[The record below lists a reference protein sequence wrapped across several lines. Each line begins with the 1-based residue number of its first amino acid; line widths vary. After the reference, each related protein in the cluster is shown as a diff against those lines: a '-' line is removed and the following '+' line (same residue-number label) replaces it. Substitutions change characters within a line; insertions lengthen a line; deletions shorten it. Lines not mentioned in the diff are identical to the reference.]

1 MSVLTSAHLAQKML
15 KNRKVIRRVTMR
27 ITKIAINNFR
37 LLNNSVMDFDRDLC
51 LLLGRNNT
59 GKTSFM
65 VLIEKFLKSG
75 DFNFNDFS
83 INLRNK
89 LFAFNET
96 TDVNEFAIQLIMT
109 IDYDEN
115 DNLCHLSEFI
125 LDLDP
130 KCKTVNL
137 LFECSI
143 KKDKLLD
150 GIKNRGTMP
159 IDKFVTNHIKDYLQ
173 KKVYTF
179 SSMDDLK
186 TENRYKLIE
195 KEFKVVEKL
204 IDFEII
210 HAKRSV
216 SSSEEKSGTKVLSKL
231 TTDYYNHANINAPDK
246 FESINALIAKMDEDL
261 GNSYEKFFN
270 NFLAN
275 AKEFLSMGNLKVV
288 SNLKAK
294 EIVNDSSEVV
304 YGDLTQRLPEH
315 LNGLGHMNILFL
327 LLSIEIKKESFK
339 ANNKDIKLLLIE
351 EPEAHT
357 HPQIQYIFAQKIEEI
372 LKEVPGMQ
380 TIISTHSPHIVSNHP
395 FENIRYMSLK
405 KGEDGEN
412 VEIKNF
418 YNELSKKYVGEE
430 KEFSFLTQYLSVQSS
445 ELFFA
450 DKAIFIEVI
459 SEGILMDYFS
469 NQYDIKRKLEES
481 KKEEEDPE
489 YKSNYIPLSAQNIT
503 VIQAGANAKAFRHF
517 IEFLQ
522 IPTLIITDIDTVYQK
537 VGEKKTTYPACSVSD
552 PECCNTSNATIKYY
566 YGAPEFIYGCS
577 THIIWLENIKKHSQ
591 KCISDFV
598 NVSYQCEEDGYYPRS
613 FEDAFINVNLATLK
627 KHQRQLLGLKNKDE
641 IDTNDNIYD
650 LTQKIIDKKSDFAS
664 SLLYVAYTDKSVEW
678 TTPKYIWEG
687 LEWLQTQ

>member
-1 MSVLTSAHLAQKML
+1 
-15 KNRKVIRRVTMR
+15 
-27 ITKIAINNFR
+27 
-37 LLNNSVMDFDRDLC
+37 MDFDRDIC

-65 VLIEKFLKSG
+65 VLIEKFLKNG
-75 DFNFNDFS
+75 DFDFNDFS
-83 INLRNK
+83 INLRSK
-89 LFAFNET
+89 LFAFDEK
-96 TDVNEFAIQLIMT
+96 TDVNELAIQLIMT
-109 IDYDEN
+109 LEYDDS

-130 KCKTVNL
+130 ECKTVNL

-143 KKDKLLD
+143 KKDKLLER
-150 GIKNRGTMP
+150 IKNIGTVP
-159 IDKFVTNHIKDYLQ
+159 EAKFVTNHIKDYLQ

-179 SSMDDLK
+179 SSTDDLK

-195 KEFKVVEKL
+195 KEFKDIEKL

-231 TTDYYNHANINAPDK
+231 TTDYYNQSTINAQDK
-246 FESINALIAKMDEDL
+246 FEEINALISKMDEDL
-261 GNSYEKFFN
+261 GKSYEKFFN

-275 AKEFLSMGNLKVV
+275 AKDFLSMSNLKVV

-357 HPQIQYIFAQKIEEI
+357 HPQIQYIFAQKIESI
-372 LKEVPGMQ
+372 LKEIPNMQ

-405 KGEDGEN
+405 KSEVGDN
-412 VEIKNF
+412 IEIKNF
-418 YNELSKKYVGEE
+418 YSELSQKYVGEE

-450 DKAIFIEVI
+450 DKAIFIEGI
-459 SEGILMDYFS
+459 SEGILIDYFT
-469 NQYDIKRKLEES
+469 NQYDTKMKMEEA
-481 KKEEEDPE
+481 KKKDADAE

-503 VIQAGANAKAFRHF
+503 VIQVGANAKAFRHF
-517 IEFLQ
+517 IEFLH
-522 IPTLIITDIDTVYQK
+522 IPTLIITDIDTVHRK
-537 VGEKKTTYPACSVSD
+537 IGTKKTTYPACQVLD
-552 PECCNTSNATIKYY
+552 AECCNTSNATIKYY
-566 YGAPEFIYGCS
+566 YAAPEFTYGCS
-577 THIIWLENIKKHSQ
+577 AHAIWLENIKKHSQ
-591 KCISDFV
+591 KCISEFIK
-598 NVSYQCEEDGYYPRS
+598 VSYQSEENGYYPRS
-613 FEDAFINVNLATLK
+613 FEDAFINVNLAALK
-627 KHQRQLLGLKNKDE
+627 KYQDQLLGLKNNDE
-641 IDTNDNIYD
+641 IDVNNNIYD

-664 SLLYVAYTDKSVEW
+664 SLLYIAYTDKNVEW
-678 TTPKYIWEG
+678 TTPKYIQEG
-687 LEWLQTQ
+687 LEWLQTR

>member
-1 MSVLTSAHLAQKML
+1 M
-15 KNRKVIRRVTMR
+15 MR
-27 ITKIAINNFR
+27 ITKIGVRNFR
-37 LLNNSVMDFDRDLC
+37 ILKNSVMDLDRDLC

-59 GKTSFM
+59 GKTSFV
-65 VLIEKFLKSG
+65 VLIEKFLKGG
-75 DFNFNDFS
+75 DFSFNDFS
-83 INLRNK
+83 INLRSK
-89 LFAFNET
+89 LFAFNEK
-96 TDVNEFAIQLIMT
+96 TDVNELAIQLIMT
-109 IDYDEN
+109 LEYDEK

-130 KCKTVNL
+130 ECKTVNL

-150 GIKNRGTMP
+150 GIKNRGAMF

-186 TENRYKLIE
+186 TENRYRLIE
-195 KEFKVVEKL
+195 KEFKDIEKL

-231 TTDYYNHANINAPDK
+231 TTAYYNHANINAPDK

-327 LLSIEIKKESFK
+327 LLSIEIKKEAFK

-357 HPQIQYIFAQKIEEI
+357 HPQLQCIFAQKIEDI
-372 LKEVPGMQ
+372 LREVPNMQ

-395 FENIRYMSLK
+395 FENIRYMSLQ
-405 KGEDGEN
+405 KGGDGDN
-412 VEIKNF
+412 IEIKNF
-418 YNELSKKYVGEE
+418 YNELSKKYGSEK
-430 KEFSFLTQYLSVQSS
+430 KEFLFLKQYLSIQSS

-450 DKAIFIEVI
+450 DKAIFIEGV
-459 SEGILMDYFS
+459 SEGILIDYFI
-469 NQYDIKRKLEES
+469 NQYDTKRMLEEE
-481 KKEEEDPE
+481 KKEAEDPE
-489 YKSNYIPLSAQNIT
+489 YKSDYIPLSAQNVT

-517 IEFLQ
+517 IEFLH
-522 IPTLIITDIDTVYQK
+522 IPTLIITDIDTVSRD
-537 VGEKKTTYPACSVSD
+537 VGDKQITYPACSVSD
-552 PECCNTSNATIKYY
+552 TDCCNTSNATIKYY
-566 YGAPEFIYGCS
+566 YTAPEFVYDS
-577 THIIWLENIKKHSQ
+577 FEHITWFSKLKNHSQ
-591 KCISDFV
+591 KCVSDFV
-598 NVSYQCEEDGYYPRS
+598 NVSYQCEENGYYPRS
-613 FEDAFINVNLATLK
+613 FEDAFISMNLATLK
-627 KHQRQLLGLKNKDE
+627 EQRDKLLGLKNKDE
-641 IDTNDNIYD
+641 IDANDDIYN
-650 LTQKIIDKKSDFAS
+650 LTQEIIDKKSDFAS
-664 SLLYVAYTDKSVEW
+664 SLLYIAYTDKNIEW
-678 TTPKYIWEG
+678 TTPKYIEEG
-687 LEWLQTQ
+687 LEWLQKQQ

>member
-1 MSVLTSAHLAQKML
+1 
-15 KNRKVIRRVTMR
+15 MR
-27 ITKIAINNFR
+27 ITKIQAKNFR
-37 LLNNSVMDFDRDLC
+37 ILQNSIMDFDRDLC

-65 VLIEKFLKSG
+65 VLIEKFLKNG

-83 INLRNK
+83 INLRSK
-89 LFAFNET
+89 LFAFDEK
-96 TDVNEFAIQLIMT
+96 TDVNELSIQLIMT
-109 IDYDEN
+109 LEYDEK

-130 KCKTVNL
+130 ECKTVNL

-143 KKDKLLD
+143 KKEKMLER
-150 GIKNRGTMP
+150 IKNSGEIP
-159 IDKFVTNHIKDYLQ
+159 KEKIITNYIKESLE

-179 SSMDDLK
+179 SSIDDLK
-186 TENRYKLIE
+186 TENRYKLVE
-195 KEFKVVEKL
+195 KEFKDIEKL

-231 TTDYYNHANINAPDK
+231 TTEYYNHSNVNAPDK
-246 FESINALIAKMDEDL
+246 FEGINALIAKMDEEL
-261 GNSYEKFFN
+261 GASYEDFFN

-275 AKEFLSMGNLKVV
+275 AKEFLSMGNLRVV

-304 YGDLTQRLPEH
+304 YGDADQRLPEH

-327 LLSIEIKKESFK
+327 LLSIEIKKEAFK

-372 LKEVPGMQ
+372 LKEVPNMQ

-405 KGEDGEN
+405 RGEN
-412 VEIKNF
+412 GDNIEIKNF
-418 YNELSKKYVGEE
+418 YNELSKKYAGDE
-430 KEFSFLTQYLSVQSS
+430 KEFSFLKQYLSVQSS

-450 DKAIFIEVI
+450 DKAIFIEGI
-459 SEGILMDYFS
+459 SEGILIDYFS
-469 NQYDIKRKLEES
+469 NQYDKKRRLEEDT
-481 KKEEEDPE
+481 KEKEDAE
-489 YKSNYIPLSAQNIT
+489 YKSNYVPLSAQNIT
-503 VIQAGANAKAFRHF
+503 VIQVGANAKAFRHF

-522 IPTLIITDIDTVYQK
+522 IPTLIITDIDTVYRK
-537 VGEKKTTYPACSVSD
+537 VDKKATYPACSVSD
-552 PECCNTSNATIKYY
+552 SNCCNTSNETIKYY
-566 YGAPEFIYGCS
+566 YAAPKFVYGCS
-577 THIIWLENIKKHSQ
+577 VHTAWLENVKNHSQ

-598 NVSYQCEEDGYYPRS
+598 NVSYQCEENGYYPRS

-627 KHQRQLLGLKNKDE
+627 KYQDQLLGLKNKDE
-641 IDTNDNIYD
+641 IDTNGNIYD

-687 LEWLQTQ
+687 LEWLQTR

>member
-1 MSVLTSAHLAQKML
+1 
-15 KNRKVIRRVTMR
+15 MR
-27 ITKIAINNFR
+27 ITRIAVRNFR
-37 LLNNSVMDFDRDLC
+37 IMQNSVMDFDRDLC
-51 LLLGRNNT
+51 LMLGRNNT

-65 VLIEKFLKSG
+65 VLIEKFFKNEN
-75 DFNFNDFS
+75 FNFNDFS
-83 INLRNK
+83 VNLRSK
-89 LFAFNET
+89 LFAFNDA
-96 TDVNEFAIQLIMT
+96 TDVNELAIQLIMR
-109 IDYDEN
+109 IEYNED

-130 KCKTVNL
+130 ECKTVNL

-143 KKDKLLD
+143 KKNKMLE
-150 GIKNRGTMP
+150 GIKNKGTMS
-159 IDKFVTNHIKDYLQ
+159 IEKYVTNHIKDFLQ
-173 KKVYTF
+173 NKVYTF
-179 SSMDDLK
+179 TCDEDLL

-195 KEFKVVEKL
+195 KEFKDVHKL

-216 SSSEEKSGTKVLSKL
+216 SSSEEKSGSKVLSKL
-231 TTDYYNHANINAPDK
+231 TTDYFNHANINAPDK
-246 FESINALIAKMDEDL
+246 FENINALISEMDNHLEK
-261 GNSYEKFFN
+261 NYEQFFS

-275 AKEFLSMGNLKVV
+275 AKEFLSMANLKVV

-339 ANNKDIKLLLIE
+339 ANNKDIKLFLIE

-357 HPQIQYIFAQKIEEI
+357 HPQIQYIFARKIADI
-372 LKEVPGMQ
+372 LRQVPNMQ

-405 KGEDGEN
+405 KSESGDN
-412 VEIKNF
+412 IEIKNF
-418 YNELSKKYVGEE
+418 YNELSQKYKDEE
-430 KEFSFLTQYLSVQSS
+430 KEFSFLKQYLSVQSS

-450 DKAIFIEVI
+450 DKAIFIEGI
-459 SEGILMDYFS
+459 SEGILIDYFS
-469 NQYDIKRKLEES
+469 TQYDRKRIEEET
-481 KKEEEDPE
+481 KKEAEDNT
-489 YKSNYIPLSAQNIT
+489 YKSKYIPLSAQNIT

-537 VGEKKTTYPACSVSD
+537 VVKRTTYPACRVLAPD
-552 PECCNTSNATIKYY
+552 CCNTSNATIKYY
-566 YGAPEFIYGCS
+566 YAAPDFVYGCS
-577 THIIWLENIKKHSQ
+577 KHIAWLESIKNHTK
-591 KCISDFV
+591 KGISELV
-598 NVSYQCEEDGYYPRS
+598 NVTYQCEENGYYPRS
-613 FEDAFINVNLATLK
+613 FEDAFININLSQLK
-627 KHQRQLLGLKNKDE
+627 KQRALLLGLKNEDE
-641 IDTNDNIYD
+641 IDTNEDMYD

-664 SLLYVAYTDKSVEW
+664 SLLYIAYTEENVKW
-678 TTPKYIWEG
+678 ITPKYIKEG

>member
-1 MSVLTSAHLAQKML
+1 
-15 KNRKVIRRVTMR
+15 MR
-27 ITKIAINNFR
+27 ITKIQIKNFR
-37 LLNNSVMDFDRDLC
+37 ILQNSIMDFDRDIC

-65 VLIEKFLKSG
+65 VLIEKFLKNG
-75 DFNFNDFS
+75 DFDFNDFS
-83 INLRNK
+83 INLRSK
-89 LFAFNET
+89 LFAFDEK
-96 TDVNEFAIQLIMT
+96 TDVNELAIQLIMT
-109 IDYDEN
+109 LEYDGS

-130 KCKTVNL
+130 ECKTVNL

-143 KKDKLLD
+143 KKDKLLE
-150 GIKNRGTMP
+150 GIKNIGTVP
-159 IDKFVTNHIKDYLQ
+159 VAKFVTNHIKDYLQ

-179 SSMDDLK
+179 SSTDDLK

-195 KEFKVVEKL
+195 KEFKDIEKL

-231 TTDYYNHANINAPDK
+231 TTDYYNQSTINAQDK
-246 FESINALIAKMDEDL
+246 FEEINALISKMDEDL
-261 GNSYEKFFN
+261 GKSYEKFFN

-275 AKEFLSMGNLKVV
+275 AKDFLSMSNLKVV

-357 HPQIQYIFAQKIEEI
+357 HSQIQYIFAQKIESI
-372 LKEVPGMQ
+372 LKEIPNMQ

-405 KGEDGEN
+405 KSEVGDN
-412 VEIKNF
+412 IEIKNF
-418 YNELSKKYVGEE
+418 YSELSQKYVGEE

-450 DKAIFIEVI
+450 DKAIFIEGI
-459 SEGILMDYFS
+459 SEGILIDYFA
-469 NQYDIKRKLEES
+469 NQYDTKMKMEEA
-481 KKEEEDPE
+481 KKKDADAE

-503 VIQAGANAKAFRHF
+503 VIQVGANAKAFRHF
-517 IEFLQ
+517 IEFLH
-522 IPTLIITDIDTVYQK
+522 IPTLIITDIDTVHRK
-537 VGEKKTTYPACSVSD
+537 IGTKKTTYPACQVLD
-552 PECCNTSNATIKYY
+552 AECCNTSNATIKYY
-566 YGAPEFIYGCS
+566 YAAPEFTYGCS
-577 THIIWLENIKKHSQ
+577 AHAIWLENIKKHSQ
-591 KCISDFV
+591 KCISEFIK
-598 NVSYQCEEDGYYPRS
+598 VSYQSEENGYYPRS
-613 FEDAFINVNLATLK
+613 FEDAFINVNLAALK
-627 KHQRQLLGLKNKDE
+627 KYQDQLLGLKNNDE
-641 IDTNDNIYD
+641 IDVNNNIYD

-664 SLLYVAYTDKSVEW
+664 SLLYIAYTDKNVEW
-678 TTPKYIWEG
+678 TTPKYIQEG
-687 LEWLQTQ
+687 LEWLQTR

>member
-1 MSVLTSAHLAQKML
+1 
-15 KNRKVIRRVTMR
+15 MR
-27 ITKIAINNFR
+27 ITKISVRNFR
-37 LLNNSVMDFDRDLC
+37 ILQDSTLDFDRELC

-65 VLIEKFLKSG
+65 VLIEKFLKTG

-83 INLRNK
+83 LNLRKK
-89 LFAFNET
+89 LFAFDET

-109 IDYDEN
+109 IEYDEN

-130 KCKTVNL
+130 ECKTVNL

-143 KKDKLLD
+143 KKDKLLE
-150 GIKNRGTMP
+150 GINSRGSMP
-159 IDKFVTNHIKDYLQ
+159 LDKYITNHIKECLE

-179 SSMDDLK
+179 NSIEDLK

-195 KEFKVVEKL
+195 KEFKDVEKL

-210 HAKRSV
+210 HVKRSV
-216 SSSEEKSGTKVLSKL
+216 ASSEENNGSKVLSKL
-231 TTDYYNHANINAPDK
+231 TTDYFNHSNTNAPDK
-246 FESINALIAKMDEDL
+246 FETINALISEMDDKL
-261 GNSYEKFFN
+261 GGSYETFFN
-270 NFLAN
+270 NFLSN
-275 AKEFLSMGNLKVV
+275 AKEFLSMNNLRVV

-294 EIVNDSSEVV
+294 EIVKDSSEVV

-405 KGEDGEN
+405 KGEDGDN

-450 DKAIFIEVI
+450 DKAIFIEGI
-459 SEGILMDYFS
+459 SEGILIDYFS

-481 KKEEEDPE
+481 KKEEEDAE

-503 VIQAGANAKAFRHF
+503 VIQAGVNAKAFRHF
-517 IEFLQ
+517 VEFLQ

-537 VGEKKTTYPACSVSD
+537 VGAKKTTYPACSVSD

-577 THIIWLENIKKHSQ
+577 THITWLENIKKHSQ

-598 NVSYQCEEDGYYPRS
+598 NVSYQCEEDEYYPRS

-627 KHQRQLLGLKNKDE
+627 KHQGQLLGLKNKDE

-687 LEWLQTQ
+687 LEWLQTR

>member
-1 MSVLTSAHLAQKML
+1 
-15 KNRKVIRRVTMR
+15 MR
-27 ITKIAINNFR
+27 ISQISVRNFR
-37 LLNNSVMDFDRDLC
+37 ILQDSTLDFGGELC

-65 VLIEKFLKSG
+65 VLIEKFLKTG

-83 INLRNK
+83 LNLRKK
-89 LFAFNET
+89 LFSFDET
-96 TDVNEFAIQLIMT
+96 TDVNELAIQLIMT
-109 IDYDEN
+109 VEYDEK

-143 KKDKLLD
+143 KKDKMLD
-150 GIKNRGTMP
+150 GIKTRGSMP
-159 IDKFVTNHIKDYLQ
+159 LDKYVTNHIKECLVR
-173 KKVYTF
+173 KVYTF
-179 SSMDDLK
+179 NSIEDLK

-195 KEFKVVEKL
+195 KEFKDVEKL

-210 HAKRSV
+210 HAKRNV
-216 SSSEEKSGTKVLSKL
+216 ASSEEKNGTKVLSKL
-231 TTDYYNHANINAPDK
+231 TTDYFNHANINAPDK
-246 FESINALIAKMDEDL
+246 FESINALISKMDEKL
-261 GNSYEKFFN
+261 GDNYETFFN

-275 AKEFLSMGNLKVV
+275 AKEFLSMGNLRVV

-294 EIVNDSSEVV
+294 EILKDSSEVV

-327 LLSIEIKKESFK
+327 LLSIEITKEAFK
-339 ANNKDIKLLLIE
+339 VNNKDIKLLLIE

-357 HPQIQYIFAQKIEEI
+357 HPQIQYIFAQKIEDI
-372 LKEVPGMQ
+372 LKEVPNMQ

-405 KGEDGEN
+405 NGKNGVN

-418 YNELSKKYVGEE
+418 YNELSKKYVGEK

-450 DKAIFIEVI
+450 DKAIFIEGI
-459 SEGILMDYFS
+459 SEGILIDYFF
-469 NQYDIKRKLEES
+469 NQYDTKRKLEDAK
-481 KKEEEDPE
+481 KKEEDAE
-489 YKSNYIPLSAQNIT
+489 YKSDYIPLSAQNIT

-517 IEFLQ
+517 IEFLK
-522 IPTLIITDIDTVYQK
+522 IPTLIITDIDTVYRK
-537 VGEKKTTYPACSVSD
+537 VGDNKTTYPACSVSD
-552 PECCNTSNATIKYY
+552 TNCCNTSNETIKYFY
-566 YGAPEFIYGCS
+566 AAPEFVYGCS
-577 THIIWLENIKKHSQ
+577 VHVAWLENIKNHSQ
-591 KCISDFV
+591 NCISDFV
-598 NVSYQCEEDGYYPRS
+598 NVSYQCEENGYYPRS

-627 KHQRQLLGLKNKDE
+627 EQKDQLLGLKNKDE
-641 IDTNDNIYD
+641 IDDNDDIYN

-664 SLLYVAYTDKSVEW
+664 SLLYVAYTDENIEW
-678 TTPKYIWEG
+678 TTPKYIQEG
-687 LEWLQTQ
+687 LEWLQIQQ

>member
-1 MSVLTSAHLAQKML
+1 
-15 KNRKVIRRVTMR
+15 MR
-27 ITKIAINNFR
+27 ITKISVRNFR
-37 LLNNSVMDFDRDLC
+37 ILQDSTLDFDRDLC

-65 VLIEKFLKSG
+65 VLIEKFLKTG
-75 DFNFNDFS
+75 IFDFNDFS
-83 INLRNK
+83 LNLRKK
-89 LFAFNET
+89 LFAFDET
-96 TDVNEFAIQLIMT
+96 TDVNELSIQLIMT
-109 IDYDEN
+109 IEYDEN

-130 KCKTVNL
+130 ECKIVNL

-143 KKDKLLD
+143 KKDKFLD
-150 GIKNRGTMP
+150 GIKNKDTMP

-179 SSMDDLK
+179 SSMEDLK

-195 KEFKVVEKL
+195 KEFKDVEKL

-216 SSSEEKSGTKVLSKL
+216 ASSEEKNGTKVLSKL
-231 TTDYYNHANINAPDK
+231 TTDYFNHANINAPDK
-246 FESINALIAKMDEDL
+246 FESINDLISKMDEEL
-261 GNSYEKFFN
+261 GGSYETFFN
-270 NFLAN
+270 SFLAN
-275 AKEFLSMGNLKVV
+275 AKEFLSMGNLRVV

-294 EIVNDSSEVV
+294 EIVKDSSEVV

-327 LLSIEIKKESFK
+327 LLSIEIKKEAFK

-357 HPQIQYIFAQKIEEI
+357 HPQIQYIFAQKIEDI
-372 LKEVPGMQ
+372 LKEVPNMQ

-405 KGEDGEN
+405 KCEAGDN
-412 VEIKNF
+412 IEIKNF
-418 YNELSKKYVGEE
+418 YNELSKKYVGEK

-450 DKAIFIEVI
+450 DKAIFIEGI
-459 SEGILMDYFS
+459 SEGILIDYFC
-469 NQYDIKRKLEES
+469 NQYDTKRNLEETKRK
-481 KKEEEDPE
+481 EEDE
-489 YKSNYIPLSAQNIT
+489 EDKSDYIPLSAQNIT

-517 IEFLQ
+517 IEFLR
-522 IPTLIITDIDTVYQK
+522 IPTLIITDIDTVYRK
-537 VGEKKTTYPACSVSD
+537 VGGKRITYPACSVSD
-552 PECCNTSNATIKYY
+552 TNCCNTSNATIKYY
-566 YGAPEFIYGCS
+566 YTAPEFVYGCS
-577 THIIWLENIKKHSQ
+577 VHDAWLENIKNHCQ

-598 NVSYQCEEDGYYPRS
+598 NVSYQCEENGYYPRS
-613 FEDAFINVNLATLK
+613 FEDAFINVNLAELK
-627 KHQRQLLGLKNKDE
+627 EQKAQLLGLKNIDE
-641 IDTNDNIYD
+641 MDTIDDIYD
-650 LTQKIIDKKSDFAS
+650 LTKEIIDKKSDFAS
-664 SLLYVAYTDKSVEW
+664 SLLYIAYTDKNVEW
-678 TTPKYIWEG
+678 TTPKYIEEG
-687 LEWLQTQ
+687 LEWLQKQQ

>member
-1 MSVLTSAHLAQKML
+1 
-15 KNRKVIRRVTMR
+15 MR
-27 ITKIAINNFR
+27 ITKIEARNFR
-37 LLNNSVMDFDRDLC
+37 ILQKSVMDFNRELC

-65 VLIEKFLKSG
+65 VLIEKFLNG
-75 DFNFNDFS
+75 GYFNFNDFS
-83 INLRNK
+83 LNLRKK
-89 LFAFNET
+89 LFTFNET
-96 TDVNEFAIQLIMT
+96 TDVNELAIQLIMT
-109 IDYDEN
+109 VEYDEK

-143 KKDKLLD
+143 KKDKMLE
-150 GIKNRGTMP
+150 GIKSRGSMP
-159 IDKFVTNHIKDYLQ
+159 LDKYVTNHINEYLER
-173 KKVYTF
+173 KVYTF
-179 SSMDDLK
+179 NSVDDLK

-195 KEFKVVEKL
+195 KEFKDIEKL

-216 SSSEEKSGTKVLSKL
+216 ASSEEKNGTKVLSKL
-231 TTDYYNHANINAPDK
+231 TTDYFNHANINAPDK
-246 FESINALIAKMDEDL
+246 FESINDLISKMDEEL
-261 GNSYEKFFN
+261 GGSYETFFN

-294 EIVNDSSEVV
+294 EIVKDSSEVV
-304 YGDLTQRLPEH
+304 YGDLTPRLPEH

-327 LLSIEIKKESFK
+327 LLSIEIKKEAFK
-339 ANNKDIKLLLIE
+339 ANDKDIKLLLIE

-357 HPQIQYIFAQKIEEI
+357 HPQIQYIFAQKIEDI
-372 LKEVPGMQ
+372 LKEVPNMQ

-405 KGEDGEN
+405 KGEDGDN

-418 YNELSKKYVGEE
+418 YNELSKKYVGEK

-450 DKAIFIEVI
+450 DKAIFIEGI
-459 SEGILMDYFS
+459 SEGILIDYFS
-469 NQYDIKRKLEES
+469 NQYDTKRNLEEEK
-481 KKEEEDPE
+481 KKEEDAE
-489 YKSNYIPLSAQNIT
+489 YKSDYIPLSAQNIT
-503 VIQAGANAKAFRHF
+503 VIQVGANAKAFSHF

-522 IPTLIITDIDTVYQK
+522 IPTLIITDIDTVYRK
-537 VGEKKTTYPACSVSD
+537 VGGKRITYPACSVSD
-552 PECCNTSNATIKYY
+552 AGCCNTSNATIKYY
-566 YGAPEFIYGCS
+566 YAAPEFVYGCS
-577 THIIWLENIKKHSQ
+577 VHDEWLENIKNHSK

-598 NVSYQCEEDGYYPRS
+598 NVSYQCEENGYYPRS
-613 FEDAFINVNLATLK
+613 FEDAFINVNLTTLK
-627 KHQRQLLGLKNKDE
+627 EQQEQLLGLKNKDE
-641 IDTNDNIYD
+641 IDANDDIYN
-650 LTQKIIDKKSDFAS
+650 LTQEIIDKKSDFAS
-664 SLLYVAYTDKSVEW
+664 SLLYIAYTDKNVEW
-678 TTPKYIWEG
+678 TTPKYIEEG
-687 LEWLQTQ
+687 LEWLQKQQ

>member
-1 MSVLTSAHLAQKML
+1 
-15 KNRKVIRRVTMR
+15 MR
-27 ITKIAINNFR
+27 ITKIQAKNFR
-37 LLNNSVMDFDRDLC
+37 ILQNSVMDFDRDLC

-65 VLIEKFLKSG
+65 VLIEKFLKNG

-83 INLRNK
+83 INLRSK
-89 LFAFNET
+89 LFAFDEK
-96 TDVNEFAIQLIMT
+96 TDVNELAIQLIMT
-109 IDYDEN
+109 LEYGEN

-130 KCKTVNL
+130 ECKTVNL
-137 LFECSI
+137 LFECSV
-143 KKDKLLD
+143 KKDKMLD
-150 GIKNRGTMP
+150 GIKNRGNMP

-186 TENRYKLIE
+186 TENRHKLIE
-195 KEFKVVEKL
+195 KEFKDIEKL

-288 SNLKAK
+288 SNLKAR

-327 LLSIEIKKESFK
+327 LLSIEIKKEAFK
-339 ANNKDIKLLLIE
+339 ANKKDIKLLLIE

-372 LKEVPGMQ
+372 LKEVPNMQ

-405 KGEDGEN
+405 KGENGDN
-412 VEIKNF
+412 IEIKNF
-418 YNELSKKYVGEE
+418 YNELSKEYAGEE
-430 KEFSFLTQYLSVQSS
+430 KEFSFLKQYLSVQSS

-450 DKAIFIEVI
+450 DKAIFIEGI
-459 SEGILMDYFS
+459 SEGILIDYFS
-469 NQYDIKRKLEES
+469 NQYDTKRKLEED
-481 KKEEEDPE
+481 KKEAEVAE

-517 IEFLQ
+517 IEFLK
-522 IPTLIITDIDTVYQK
+522 IPTLIITDIDTVYRK
-537 VGEKKTTYPACSVSD
+537 VNKKATYPACPVSD
-552 PECCNTSNATIKYY
+552 PNCCNTSNETIKYY
-566 YGAPEFIYGCS
+566 YAAPEFVYGCS
-577 THIIWLENIKKHSQ
+577 VHTAWLENIKKHSQ
-591 KCISDFV
+591 KSISDFV

-627 KHQRQLLGLKNKDE
+627 KHQDQLLGLKNKDE
-641 IDTNDNIYD
+641 IDTNGNIYD

-687 LEWLQTQ
+687 LEWLQTR

>member
-1 MSVLTSAHLAQKML
+1 
-15 KNRKVIRRVTMR
+15 MR
-27 ITKIAINNFR
+27 ITKIQAKNFR
-37 LLNNSVMDFDRDLC
+37 ILQNSIMDFHRDLC

-65 VLIEKFLKSG
+65 VLIEKFLKNG
-75 DFNFNDFS
+75 DFNFNDIS
-83 INLRNK
+83 INLRSE
-89 LFAFNET
+89 LFAFNEK
-96 TDVNEFAIQLIMT
+96 TDVNELAIQLIMT
-109 IDYDEN
+109 LEYDEK

-130 KCKTVNL
+130 ECKTVNL

-143 KKDKLLD
+143 KKEKMLER
-150 GIKNRGTMP
+150 IKNSGEIP
-159 IDKFVTNHIKDYLQ
+159 KEKIITNYIKESLE

-179 SSMDDLK
+179 SSIDDLK
-186 TENRYKLIE
+186 TENRYKLVE
-195 KEFKVVEKL
+195 KEFKDIEKL

-231 TTDYYNHANINAPDK
+231 TTEYYNHSNVNAPDK
-246 FESINALIAKMDEDL
+246 FEGINALIAKMDEEL
-261 GNSYEKFFN
+261 GASYEDFFN

-275 AKEFLSMGNLKVV
+275 AKEFLSMGNLRVV

-304 YGDLTQRLPEH
+304 YGDADQRLPEH

-327 LLSIEIKKESFK
+327 LLSIEIKKEAFK

-372 LKEVPGMQ
+372 LKEVSNMQ

-405 KGEDGEN
+405 RGEN
-412 VEIKNF
+412 GDNIEIKNF
-418 YNELSKKYVGEE
+418 YNELSKKYAGDE
-430 KEFSFLTQYLSVQSS
+430 KEFSFLKQYLSVQSS

-450 DKAIFIEVI
+450 DKAIFIEGI
-459 SEGILMDYFS
+459 SEGILIDYFS
-469 NQYDIKRKLEES
+469 NQYDKKRRLEED
-481 KKEEEDPE
+481 KKEKEDAE
-489 YKSNYIPLSAQNIT
+489 YKSNYVPLSAQNIT
-503 VIQAGANAKAFRHF
+503 VIQVGANAKAFRHF

-522 IPTLIITDIDTVYQK
+522 IPTLIITDIDTVYRK
-537 VGEKKTTYPACSVSD
+537 VGEKKTTYPACSVMD
-552 PECCNTSNATIKYY
+552 ADCCNTSNATIKYFY
-566 YGAPEFIYGCS
+566 AAPEFEYGCAVH
-577 THIIWLENIKKHSQ
+577 TAWLENIKNHSQ
-591 KCISDFV
+591 KCISDFA
-598 NVSYQCEEDGYYPRS
+598 NVSYQCEEGEYYPRS
-613 FEDAFINVNLATLK
+613 FEDAFINVNLATLREY
-627 KHQRQLLGLKNKDE
+627 QDQLLGLKNKDE
-641 IDTNDNIYD
+641 IDTNGNIYD

-687 LEWLQTQ
+687 LEWLQTR

>member
-1 MSVLTSAHLAQKML
+1 
-15 KNRKVIRRVTMR
+15 MR
-27 ITKIAINNFR
+27 ITKIEARNFR
-37 LLNNSVMDFDRDLC
+37 ILQKSVMDFNRELC

-65 VLIEKFLKSG
+65 VLIEKFLNG
-75 DFNFNDFS
+75 GYFNFNDFS
-83 INLRNK
+83 LNLRKK
-89 LFAFNET
+89 LFTFNET
-96 TDVNEFAIQLIMT
+96 TDVNELAIQLIMT
-109 IDYDEN
+109 VEYDEK

-143 KKDKLLD
+143 KKDKMLE
-150 GIKNRGTMP
+150 GIKSRGSMP
-159 IDKFVTNHIKDYLQ
+159 LDKYVTNHINEYLER
-173 KKVYTF
+173 KVYTF
-179 SSMDDLK
+179 NSVDDLK

-195 KEFKVVEKL
+195 KEFKDIEKL

-216 SSSEEKSGTKVLSKL
+216 ASSEEKNGTKVLSKL
-231 TTDYYNHANINAPDK
+231 TTDYFNHANINAPDK
-246 FESINALIAKMDEDL
+246 FESINDLISKMDEEL
-261 GNSYEKFFN
+261 GGSYETFFN

-294 EIVNDSSEVV
+294 EIVKDSSEVV

-327 LLSIEIKKESFK
+327 LLSIEIKKEAFK
-339 ANNKDIKLLLIE
+339 ANDKDIKLLLIE

-357 HPQIQYIFAQKIEEI
+357 HPQIQYIFAQKIEDI
-372 LKEVPGMQ
+372 LKEVPNMQ

-405 KGEDGEN
+405 KGEDGDN

-418 YNELSKKYVGEE
+418 YNELSKKYVGEK
-430 KEFSFLTQYLSVQSS
+430 KEFFFLTQYLSVQSS

-450 DKAIFIEVI
+450 DKAIFIEGI
-459 SEGILMDYFS
+459 SEGILIDYFS
-469 NQYDIKRKLEES
+469 NQYDTKRNLEEEK
-481 KKEEEDPE
+481 KKEEDAE
-489 YKSNYIPLSAQNIT
+489 YKSDYIPLSAQNIT
-503 VIQAGANAKAFRHF
+503 VIQVGANAKAFRHF

-522 IPTLIITDIDTVYQK
+522 IPTLIITDIDTVYRK
-537 VGEKKTTYPACSVSD
+537 VGGKRITYPACSVSD
-552 PECCNTSNATIKYY
+552 AGCCNTSNATIKYY
-566 YGAPEFIYGCS
+566 YAATEFVYGCS
-577 THIIWLENIKKHSQ
+577 VHDEWLENIKNHSK

-598 NVSYQCEEDGYYPRS
+598 NVSYQCEENGYYPRS
-613 FEDAFINVNLATLK
+613 FEDAFINVNLTTLK
-627 KHQRQLLGLKNKDE
+627 EQQEQLLGLKNKDE
-641 IDTNDNIYD
+641 IDANDDIYN
-650 LTQKIIDKKSDFAS
+650 LTQEIIDKKSDFAS
-664 SLLYVAYTDKSVEW
+664 SLLYIAYTDKNVEW
-678 TTPKYIWEG
+678 TTPKYIEEG
-687 LEWLQTQ
+687 LEWLQKQQ

>member
-1 MSVLTSAHLAQKML
+1 MV
-15 KNRKVIRRVTMR
+15 RKSNLQNSNAYGIVPVKEYKMR
-27 ITKIAINNFR
+27 ITKIQIKNFR
-37 LLNNSVMDFDRDLC
+37 ILQNSIMDFDRDIC

-65 VLIEKFLKSG
+65 VLIEKFLKNG
-75 DFNFNDFS
+75 DFDFNDFS
-83 INLRNK
+83 INLRSK
-89 LFAFNET
+89 LFAFDEK
-96 TDVNEFAIQLIMT
+96 TDVNELAIQLIMT
-109 IDYDEN
+109 LEYDDS

-130 KCKTVNL
+130 ECKTVNL

-143 KKDKLLD
+143 KKDKLLE
-150 GIKNRGTMP
+150 GIKNIGTVP
-159 IDKFVTNHIKDYLQ
+159 VAKFVTNHIKDYLQ

-179 SSMDDLK
+179 SSTDDLK

-195 KEFKVVEKL
+195 KEFKDIEKL

-231 TTDYYNHANINAPDK
+231 TTDYYNQSTINAQDK
-246 FESINALIAKMDEDL
+246 FEEINALISKMDEDL
-261 GNSYEKFFN
+261 GKSYEKFFN

-275 AKEFLSMGNLKVV
+275 AKDFLSMSNLKVV

-357 HPQIQYIFAQKIEEI
+357 HPQIQYIFAQKIESI
-372 LKEVPGMQ
+372 LKEIPNMQ

-405 KGEDGEN
+405 KSEVGDN
-412 VEIKNF
+412 IEIKNF
-418 YNELSKKYVGEE
+418 YSELSQKYVGEE

-450 DKAIFIEVI
+450 DKAIFIEGI
-459 SEGILMDYFS
+459 SEGILIDYFA
-469 NQYDIKRKLEES
+469 NEYDTKMKMEEA
-481 KKEEEDPE
+481 KKKDADAE

-503 VIQAGANAKAFRHF
+503 VIQVGANAKAFRHF
-517 IEFLQ
+517 IEFLH
-522 IPTLIITDIDTVYQK
+522 IPTLIITDIDTVYRK
-537 VGEKKTTYPACSVSD
+537 IGTKKTTYPACQVLD
-552 PECCNTSNATIKYY
+552 AECCNTSNATIKYY
-566 YGAPEFIYGCS
+566 YAAPEFTYGCS
-577 THIIWLENIKKHSQ
+577 AHAIWLENIKKHSQ
-591 KCISDFV
+591 KCISEFV
-598 NVSYQCEEDGYYPRS
+598 KVSYQSEENGYYPRS
-613 FEDAFINVNLATLK
+613 FEDAFINVNLAALK
-627 KHQRQLLGLKNKDE
+627 KYQDQLLGLKNNDE
-641 IDTNDNIYD
+641 IDVNNNIYD

-664 SLLYVAYTDKSVEW
+664 SLLYIAYTDKNVEW
-678 TTPKYIWEG
+678 TTPKYIQEG
-687 LEWLQTQ
+687 LEWLQTR